1 MPGSLAGVTMSPRF
15 LASLLVAALALAG
28 CTITGS
34 SAGKTREPA
43 PTAEASFDPGAGTDA
58 ALERYYTQDVVWQ
71 DCGPDTECTAVEVP
85 LDYDDPGG
93 GTVTLAVRRLV
104 SAGDGAP
111 ALFLNP
117 GGPGGS
123 GTAMIDWITFSVSDT
138 LMAAYNL
145 VGFDP
150 RGVNQSDA
158 VECVSDAEL
167 DDFRALDIDTTTD
180 AGLAEYSRVMAE
192 WAADCAANTG
202 ELLGH
207 VDTES
212 AARDL
217 DILRAV
223 VGRSATLD
231 YLGYSYGTFL
241 GAVYADLFTQRV
253 GRFTLDGALD
263 PSLSISELA
272 LGQAE
277 GFERALRAYMADC
290 QASPD
295 CPFPGSVDDGLA
307 RIRALLDVIR
317 STPLPTGDPARP
329 LTYSLAVSGIVLPMY
344 ESAIWPQLTAA
355 LDAAITGNDG
365 SQLLYFADLGA
376 GRLDDGSYEDNSNE
390 AFMAINCLDYP
401 VEGTL
406 ADWKADAE
414 RMKEISPTLGDA
426 LAWTEITCDVW
437 PYESTRAREPIAA
450 SGSAPILVIGT
461 TGDPATPYEWAVDM
475 ADQLDQGHLLTFDG
489 DGHTAYGRSNQC
501 VTDAV
506 DRFMTRGQLPPEGAT
521 C

>member
-1 MPGSLAGVTMSPRF
+1 VKKTRRIVPALLATL
-15 LASLLVAALALAG
+15 LAVAG
-28 CTITGS
+28 CTITG
-34 SAGKTREPA
+34 T
-43 PTAEASFDPGAGTDA
+43 GAGTTRPPASTEA
-58 ALERYYTQDVVWQ
+58 AAFDPAEGVDPDLAPYYEQDVEWTR
-71 DCGPDTECTAVEVP
+71 CGSDTECATVEVP
-85 LDYDDPGG
+85 LDYAKPEGA
-93 GTVTLAVRRLV
+93 TVRIAVRRMD
-104 SAGDGAP
+104 SAGAEAP

-123 GTAMIDWITFSVSDT
+123 GTAMLDWITVSVSDT
-138 LMAAYNL
+138 VLAHYNL

-150 RGVNQSDA
+150 RGVNESDA
-158 VECVSDAEL
+158 VECASDAEL
-167 DDFRALDIDTTTD
+167 DELRARDVDTDTD
-180 AGLAEYSRVMAE
+180 AGLAEYSRLMAD
-192 WAADCAANTG
+192 WAAACAANTG
-202 ELLGH
+202 DLLGH

-212 AARDL
+212 VARDL

-223 VGRSATLD
+223 VGRSPTLD